1 MGENIFV
8 LSMLLYSMPYSMA
21 RSKSLQNLLKSG
33 KHPQILRITKP
44 SVCRSVVVVTL
55 NTSFHHFFPKLS
67 CMRYDLLKINIFL
80 VSKCTTFVHN
90 IRSYI

>member
-1 MGENIFV
+1 MEENIFV

-44 SVCRSVVVVTL
+44 SVIQNWSVSL
-55 NTSFHHFFPKLS
+55 PICCCSNIEHIFPPFFPKIIV
-67 CMRYDLLKINIFL
+67 YE
-80 VSKCTTFVHN
+80 V
-90 IRSYI
+90 

>member
-44 SVCRSVVVVTL
+44 SHT
-55 NTSFHHFFPKLS
+55 KLVS
-67 CMRYDLLKINIFL
+67 QYADLLL
-80 VSKCTTFVHN
+80 
-90 IRSYI
+90 